1 MAMIAEDV
9 VELSDL
15 SLELDTGS
23 AVEVR
28 GSSTNLFCNCT
39 GACKTNRCV
48 CRRLDHGCT
57 PGRCKCKP
65 SKCSRQK
72 EEPAVNM
79 EELGEPNSSDSEP
92 EDFCICKDSC
102 NNTLCYCLAIKQVPC
117 TSQCKC
123 DPDLCQNKTRVADP
137 DAQTVPDVALPV
149 KEDVQR
155 YCATHSKKDLEGL
168 LVAVASRCPQL
179 WKSVSTSE
187 KQVDPEK
194 PYLQPPWCKCGKCH
208 MEGDA
213 EDQVCCKNHPKNHE
227 NPYFFQLCL
236 DQQTLELALVNNCDW
251 LNMPRIYTNSKFRN
265 TAYRQYILWFHGKLG
280 YRKRKRIPS
289 CIKWAIRDMYP
300 EASGEYVGYH
310 EAL

>member
-1 MAMIAEDV
+1 MNSLVVNIALASDSLAGRVDSATDWLNDSQEPARQPVPLALEGGDFFCFFFNCKTSACSAMNNDIHDLLMIFMGMWV
-9 VELSDL
+9 IVNCGCGL
-15 SLELDTGS
+15 SLISISES
-23 AVEVR
+23 W
-28 GSSTNLFCNCT
+28 
-39 GACKTNRCV
+39 
-48 CRRLDHGCT
+48 RLW
-57 PGRCKCKP
+57 
-65 SKCSRQK
+65 
-72 EEPAVNM
+72 
-79 EELGEPNSSDSEP
+79 
-92 EDFCICKDSC
+92 
-102 NNTLCYCLAIKQVPC
+102 
-117 TSQCKC
+117 CKC

-155 YCATHSKKDLEGL
+155 YYATHSKKDLENL

-179 WKSVSTSE
+179 WKSISTSE

-300 EASGEYVGYH
+300 GNMLDTMRHYR
-310 EAL
+310 